1 MRQEGLL
8 VMKSS
13 QVLVGAFVGLVAL
26 AGCAGGA
33 PSPSKVSYAY
43 PQSGGDAAM
52 AESSMEAMPMQP
64 GAAPADRGGF
74 EAPRTDSRPGLGTQW
89 GETRTSVI
97 SSAPFTRA
105 DSSSPFA
112 TAAVFYNDEQGAQA
126 MASSVG
132 FRRISHGSVDIG
144 GGIAT
149 VSLKDGSGRF
159 LSGFESGSK
168 KFLVGEEAPPPES
181 EIPE

>member
-1 MRQEGLL
+1 
-8 VMKSS
+8 MKSS
-13 QVLVGAFVGLVAL
+13 QVLAGFVGLVAL

-33 PSPSKVSYAY
+33 PSATKTSYAY
-43 PQSGGDAAM
+43 PQGGADSPTVAGAPAPM
-52 AESSMEAMPMQP
+52 MDSEASEP
-64 GAAPADRGGF
+64 GATADRGAF
-74 EAPRTDSRPGLGTQW
+74 EQKSPESSPGLGTQW

-112 TAAVFYNDEQGAQA
+112 TASLFYNDEQGAQA
-126 MASSVG
+126 MASFAG

-149 VSLKDGSGRF
+149 VSLKDGS
-159 LSGFESGSK
+159 
-168 KFLVGEEAPPPES
+168 
-181 EIPE
+181 